1 VNPIEAC
8 LSYPFSLP
16 ELDKVV
22 VGVDSVS
29 QLKAIVRLVQSDFK
43 SLDTL
48 QLKTD
53 EKNLID
59 ASLW

>member
-1 VNPIEAC
+1 
-8 LSYPFSLP
+8 
-16 ELDKVV
+16 